1 MKAVLTRTGSG
12 PVQSSLVLGSARS
25 SLPSDQ
31 DQAASE
37 VAFSRRSLT
46 RSRSLQFE
54 ARMREDQTDLIL
66 SDRIRRVG
74 SGSSFPVRISE
85 EEEAE
90 LSGGGSG
97 KGRRIGG
104 GRGSGGDGSDEK
116 GIGAYY
122 EEMLKADPSNP
133 LLLRNYGKFLHEVE
147 KDLVRAEEYYGR
159 AILASPGDGE
169 VLSLYGKLLW
179 ETEGDEERASSY
191 FDRAV
196 EASPDDCYV
205 LGSYANFLWDA
216 EDEEEGERVGENL
229 TAVVKAY

>member
-1 MKAVLTRTGSG
+1 MKAVLTRTSSG

-31 DQAASE
+31 DQGVSE

-54 ARMREDQTDLIL
+54 ARMREDQTDLIR

-74 SGSSFPVRISE
+74 SGCSFPERISE
-85 EEEAE
+85 EEAD
-90 LSGGGSG
+90 GGGSG

-169 VLSLYGKLLW
+169 LLSLYGKLLW
-179 ETEGDEERASSY
+179 DTERDEERANSY

-196 EASPDDCYV
+196 EASPDDCFV

-216 EDEEEGERVGENL
+216 EDEEEEEHVGENR